1 MRVVGRHRNADGEP
15 PGVRMNPFWF
25 VVWVVVIAGLAVWAV
40 VLWVMAIRTLL

>member
-1 MRVVGRHRNADGEP
+1 
-15 PGVRMNPFWF
+15 MNPFWF